1 MTMISSRHRITSDVA
16 FWHCGRAGAGHV
28 RRCSVRSHPDEPV
41 SVTGMEPMPL
51 RTAVSLFSKLTLLE
65 QAVTLI
71 FRENSAAPNVL
82 RKDHV
87 DWLRTLPAFQDP
99 VPQNAEA
106 VKAGPVSSGVPPS
119 EAHPAPLKRPITC
132 TFGLDGERHTAW
144 RFYLALQLVLGTAAR
159 KGVTQ
164 RPGGRAL

>member
-1 MTMISSRHRITSDVA
+1 MSDVA
-16 FWHCGRAGAGHV
+16 RFDHD
-28 RRCSVRSHPDEPV
+28 PDEPV
-41 SVTGMEPMPL
+41 SVTGMETMPL

-71 FRENSAAPNVL
+71 FRQNSAAPNVL

-87 DWLRTLPAFQDP
+87 DWLRTLPAFQDA
-99 VPQNAEA
+99 VPQKAEA

-119 EAHPAPLKRPITC
+119 EAHQDPLQRPITFA
-132 TFGLDGERHTAW
+132 FGLDGDRHTAW

-159 KGVTQ
+159 TRVTH
-164 RPGGRAL
+164 RPGGRAV